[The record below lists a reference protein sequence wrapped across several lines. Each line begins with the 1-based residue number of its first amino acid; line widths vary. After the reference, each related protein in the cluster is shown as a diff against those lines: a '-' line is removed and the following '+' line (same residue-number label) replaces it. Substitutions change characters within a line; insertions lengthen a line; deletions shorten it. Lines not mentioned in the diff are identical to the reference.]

1 MSLSDRLKKS
11 GLKKLPQR
19 KPNPL
24 PLRPDIL
31 LHPNI
36 PLPLHGRNPRTI
48 NGVNW
53 WNRERR
59 KVYKST
65 EFHCLS
71 CGVHKEQA
79 RSRQWLEAHELY
91 EIDYQRGLSTFVE
104 IVPLC
109 HYCHNFIHSGR
120 LQALLDRGEIHHS
133 KFVAIIRHGDEVLR
147 RAGLTKKSH
156 FERDREIQEMMAKG
170 LVAEWSE
177 WRLIVDG
184 VEYEPLYSS
193 QKEWEE
199 AHLGSVEEE
208 TE

>member
-24 PLRPDIL
+24 PLRPDLL

-36 PLPLHGRNPRTI
+36 PMPLHGRNPRTI

-65 EFHCLS
+65 EFHCLA
-71 CGVHKEQA
+71 CGTHKEQA

-91 EIDYQRGLSTFVE
+91 EIDYEKGIAVFTEV
-104 IVPLC
+104 VPLC
-109 HYCHNFIHSGR
+109 HYCHSFIHSGR
-120 LQALLDRGEIHHS
+120 LQTLLEQGKLHHS
-133 KFVAIIRHGDEVLR
+133 KFVSIIQHGDRILKE
-147 RAGLTKKSH
+147 AGLTKKSH
-156 FERDREIQEMMAKG
+156 FERDRELQEMIANG
-170 LVAEWSE
+170 LVAEWSR
-177 WRLIVDG
+177 WRLKFEG
-184 VEYEPLYSS
+184 KLYRPLFPT
-193 QKEWEE
+193 EE
-199 AHLGSVEEE
+199 AYRKYWDANNSEE
-208 TE
+208 